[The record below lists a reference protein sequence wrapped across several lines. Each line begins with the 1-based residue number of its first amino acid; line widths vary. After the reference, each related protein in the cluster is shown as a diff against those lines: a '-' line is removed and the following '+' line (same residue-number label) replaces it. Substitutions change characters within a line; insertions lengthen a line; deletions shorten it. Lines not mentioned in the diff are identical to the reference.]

1 MLFNKYWFDELQNA
15 LVYRPVIALGRF
27 ANNVV
32 ERYLVQG
39 IVVVAR
45 GTATGLGDIVKAA
58 QSGFIR
64 SYAMFVLAGVVG
76 LALYFLI
83 AAS

>member
-1 MLFNKYWFDELQNA
+1 M
-15 LVYRPVIALGRF
+15 IALGRF

-76 LALYFLI
+76 RSMPP
-83 AAS
+83 AADGRPYEREAAH